1 MSQRVT
7 EAIKTCKTNALGRQS
22 YRDHVKDM
30 IKYYDTEIVSSKSYV
45 RTLAEY
51 KNWEFEAINGLLLK
65 KLKISLEDDNIL
77 DVFITRATNGRKHLV
92 QDIDDAVYNMIDHHA
107 RQKCSATVKK
117 IKLLDEII
125 GKAPKLSA
133 ENLIVFRG
141 ANNDIYEDLVCEGGK
156 FYYTCPTY
164 MSTSFAPSVS
174 ESFMDTGK
182 CATFYTI
189 ELPIKSQGVYIHW
202 SLQHRVPFENEEI
215 DSEFEYILQ
224 RESKFEIV
232 SVDFKPIDAKVK
244 QTYRDIACVDKHPF
258 FAKHYTMRLVA
269 QPTLEDLKKTYRNL
283 TSDITINTEFTN
295 FMGLQI
301 NSKKRNKS
309 QK

>member
-1 MSQRVT
+1 MSERVT
-7 EAIKTCKTNALGRQS
+7 EAIKTCKTNALGRQA
-22 YRDHVKDM
+22 YRDHVKAM
-30 IKYYDTEIVSSKSYV
+30 ITYYDNEIVGNKGYI

-51 KNWEFEAINGLLLK
+51 KNWEYESINGLLLK
-65 KLKISLEDDNIL
+65 KLKVSLEDNDIINL
-77 DVFITRATNGRKHLV
+77 FVTKAANGRKHLV
-92 QDIDDAVYNMIDHHA
+92 QDVNDAVYNMIDEHA
-107 RQKCSATVKK
+107 THKCSETVKK
-117 IKLLDEII
+117 IKQLDQII

-133 ENLIVFRG
+133 DNLIVYRG

-174 ESFMDTGK
+174 ESFMDSGK

-189 ELPIKSQGVYIHW
+189 ELPMKSQGVYIHW

-215 DSEFEYILQ
+215 DTEFEYILQ
-224 RESKFEIV
+224 RGSKFEIV

-258 FAKHYTMRLVA
+258 FAKHYTMRLVS
-269 QPTLEDLKKTYRNL
+269 QPTLEDLKKSYRNL
-283 TSDITINTEFTN
+283 TSDITINTEFAN
-295 FMGLQI
+295 FTGIQI
-301 NSKKRNKS
+301 NPKKRNKS
-309 QK
+309 YK